1 MLVEHR
7 ALQCPFPCDSPKL
20 GIFPDAGEAFAA
32 GFPAVWFGPVKSP
45 TLRRKGPHPRSRT
58 PQGLPSPEGASC
70 RGDGTGLTCI
80 GRLLAMVKLGMGGS
94 ALYVFV
100 SAVSVLPNMEPD
112 VKEETIIE

>member
-1 MLVEHR
+1 MLIEHHIFQR
-7 ALQCPFPCDSPKL
+7 PFLSDSPKQ
-20 GIFPDAGEAFAA
+20 GIFSDAEEAF
-32 GFPAVWFGPVKSP
+32 GCDFPAAWFGCAIPHRTEEGSPP
-45 TLRRKGPHPRSRT
+45 TLLHSPGATKS
-58 PQGLPSPEGASC
+58 QGNVMPWC
-70 RGDGTGLTCI
+70 GTALTCI

>member
-1 MLVEHR
+1 MFR
-7 ALQCPFPCDSPKL
+7 AHNPHKTPRRRNPLIPTCPSGQEPPK
-20 GIFPDAGEAFAA
+20 
-32 GFPAVWFGPVKSP
+32 
-45 TLRRKGPHPRSRT
+45 RRHGR
-58 PQGLPSPEGASC
+58 A
-70 RGDGTGLTCI
+70 GLTCI

>member
-1 MLVEHR
+1 M
-7 ALQCPFPCDSPKL
+7 
-20 GIFPDAGEAFAA
+20 
-32 GFPAVWFGPVKSP
+32 
-45 TLRRKGPHPRSRT
+45 
-58 PQGLPSPEGASC
+58 
-70 RGDGTGLTCI
+70 LTCI

>member
-1 MLVEHR
+1 MPR
-7 ALQCPFPCDSPKL
+7 KWL
-20 GIFPDAGEAFAA
+20 GA
-32 GFPAVWFGPVKSP
+32 GFPAARFGSVIPHGMEEGSPP
-45 TLRRKGPHPRSRT
+45 TLPH
-58 PQGLPSPEGASC
+58 SPGAAECPGNAVPC
-70 RGDGTGLTCI
+70 RGSGLTCI

>member
-1 MLVEHR
+1 MSTTSFS
-7 ALQCPFPCDSPKL
+7 ALSPLIPANGASFQMPRKPFSDSLP
-20 GIFPDAGEAFAA
+20 AA
-32 GFPAVWFGPVKSP
+32 WSVIPHHPEEGSPP
-45 TLRRKGPHPRSRT
+45 TLLHSPGDTRSRRNVGNAV
-58 PQGLPSPEGASC
+58 PW
-70 RGDGTGLTCI
+70 RGTALTCI

>member
-1 MLVEHR
+1 MPRKPFGACFPAAWFGSTIPHR
-7 ALQCPFPCDSPKL
+7 AEEGSP
-20 GIFPDAGEAFAA
+20 
-32 GFPAVWFGPVKSP
+32 P
-45 TLRRKGPHPRSRT
+45 TLPHSPGAAESRGNAV
-58 PQGLPSPEGASC
+58 PWC
-70 RGDGTGLTCI
+70 GTGLTCI